1 MQVFSHY
8 SNAYSADSQYPSLLK
23 EVPHCPK
30 KIYSKGSLR
39 EMPLVAVVGT
49 RRPTAYGRRVT
60 EQLVSDLVNAGIGI
74 ISGLA
79 LGVDSV
85 AHRTA
90 VEAGGYTIA
99 VLGCGIDRVYPSSN
113 RELAKNILDNGGA
126 LISELPTDTEPRKH
140 YFPAR
145 NRIIAGMSMGVVV
158 TEADWKSGTLHT
170 ANFALDYGREVM
182 AVPGDIYRDSSA
194 GPHNLI
200 RQGAQL
206 ITEATHILNA
216 LNIEAK
222 ITSKSLQPKLNN
234 TESVLI
240 DLMKK
245 GITSSN
251 ELISISGLEASVY
264 ARTIT
269 MLEISGKAKNLGGGN
284 WGVTTRT

>member
-1 MQVFSHY
+1 MQVYSHY

-23 EVPHCPK
+23 EVPNCPK

-74 ISGLA
+74 VSGLA

-113 RELAKNILDNGGA
+113 RELAKNILDSGGA

-170 ANFALDYGREVM
+170 ANFALEYGREVM

-251 ELISISGLEASVY
+251 ELISLSGLEASVY

-284 WGVTTRT
+284 WGLTTRT